1 MSISSKIPYNF
12 IYIEEIIKMNR
23 ERIGLIVSIIGIL
36 LITLGVLYP
45 LNYISHQ
52 TYIYIFTPGWVS
64 LLLGIAIRPERKK
77 KSSKK

>member
-1 MSISSKIPYNF
+1 
-12 IYIEEIIKMNR
+12 MNR

-45 LNYISHQ
+45 LNYISFQ
-52 TYIYIFTPGWVS
+52 TYIYIFTLGWVS